1 MKDNSRL
8 LEHLVLRALE
18 EDLGP
23 GDITTSAMVRDM
35 TRGKAS
41 LLAREQLV
49 LAGMPIFMKVFTL
62 IRKDMEFEVFFQ
74 EGDIIPPGKRMGI
87 VSGPMETILNCE
99 RTALNF
105 LQRMCGIATLTRKF
119 VEKAKSGNAIIL
131 DTRKTTPGL
140 RELEKYAIRV
150 GGGRNHRF
158 GLFDG
163 ILIKDNHIKVAG
175 SITRAVK
182 LAQQNAPHTLRIEVE
197 VEDLHGLREA
207 IDSGADTVLLDNMS
221 IEDIRE
227 AVQIA
232 QGKARIEASGG
243 MNLDRIEE
251 VARTGVDFISV
262 GALTHSAKAADI
274 SLEVVS

>member
-1 MKDNSRL
+1 MKDNSRY
-8 LEHLVLRALE
+8 LEHLALRALE

-23 GDITTSAMVRDM
+23 GDITTSAIVRDM
-35 TRGKAS
+35 TRGKAT

-49 LAGMPIFMKVFTL
+49 LAGMPVFKKIFTL
-62 IRKDMEFEVFFQ
+62 VRPDMEFEVFFQ
-74 EGDIIPPGKRMGI
+74 EGDMIPPGERIGLA
-87 VSGPMETILNCE
+87 SGPMETILNCE

-105 LQRMCGIATLTRKF
+105 LQRMCGIATLTRKY

-140 RELEKYAIRV
+140 RELEKYAVRV
-150 GGGRNHRF
+150 GGGGNHRF

-163 ILIKDNHIKVAG
+163 ILIKDNHIKAAG

-182 LAQQNAPHTLRIEVE
+182 LAQQYAPHTLRVE
-197 VEDLHGLREA
+197 VEIDDLHGLKEA
-207 IDSGADTVLLDNMS
+207 LDSGADTILLDNMS
-221 IEDIRE
+221 TEDIRK

-232 QGKARIEASGG
+232 QGRARIEASGG
-243 MNLDRIEE
+243 MDPDRVEE

-274 SLEVVS
+274 SLEVVA